1 LEAFAQL
8 AMKVAVKK
16 ETSLGNS
23 WQELDMKQQRVN
35 IDALRKALAGLKNFD
50 SIDGSL
56 NPFDDKGN
64 IIDESTLPIVVATG
78 KSLAEIQAFTQKYN
92 LRTIAEA
99 DHKAHLNWDNRTQ
112 GVRASPVM
120 ALL

>member
-16 ETSLGNS
+16 ENPSRNS
-23 WQELDMKQQRVN
+23 WTEFSMKQQRVN
-35 IDALRKALAGLKNFD
+35 IDALRKALSGLKNFD

-99 DHKAHLNWDNRTQ
+99 DHKVHPNWDNISQ
-112 GVRASPVM
+112 
-120 ALL
+120 